1 MSKRSE
7 GMAPLRS
14 RRVPGDQK
22 KKKDAPVLCEKSN
35 VDLLGS

>member
-14 RRVPGDQK
+14 RRMHGDPK
-22 KKKDAPVLCEKSN
+22 KKEIPFSVYEAEH
-35 VDLLGS
+35 